1 MTVRDPQTFRPMADL
16 AHERPVEFLL
26 PQGRIVTGWLMIG
39 IVSPSSRSFFQRDP
53 ETGTVEMS
61 KPTAWR
67 DFPVPP
73 ATLVPGRILEG
84 AAP

>member
-1 MTVRDPQTFRPMADL
+1 MSYRHPQNFRPMAEL

-39 IVSPSSRSFFQRDP
+39 IVSPASRSFFQREP

-61 KPTAWR
+61 TPAAWR
-67 DFPVPP
+67 DLPSP
-73 ATLVPGRILEG
+73 AVAVGIMEVT
-84 AAP
+84 AP